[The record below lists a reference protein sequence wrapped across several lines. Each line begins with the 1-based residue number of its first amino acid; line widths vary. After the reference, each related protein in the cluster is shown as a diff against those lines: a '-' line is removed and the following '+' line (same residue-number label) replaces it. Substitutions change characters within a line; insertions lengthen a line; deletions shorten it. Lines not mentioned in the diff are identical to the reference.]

1 MKKAIN
7 NALYYILFSFWY
19 CISLLPLGI
28 LYLFSDFLY
37 LLIYHVAHYRR
48 KVVMKNLTSSFP
60 DKSEKEINE
69 IAKQFYAWFC
79 DYIVESIKLLS
90 MSEKEAKKRMRF
102 EGSELIR
109 SSIESGHS
117 FSLYLGH

>member
-48 KVVMKNLTSSFP
+48 KVVINNLTSSFP
-60 DKSEKEINE
+60 DKSR
-69 IAKQFYAWFC
+69 Q
-79 DYIVESIKLLS
+79 D
-90 MSEKEAKKRMRF
+90 RF
-102 EGSELIR
+102 QREDRHIELNGASNFLGKFPR
-109 SSIESGHS
+109 SR
-117 FSLYLGH
+117 

>member
-90 MSEKEAKKRMRF
+90 MS
-102 EGSELIR
+102 
-109 SSIESGHS
+109 
-117 FSLYLGH
+117 